1 MAEDQSTGKRILGAA
16 EVKRSL
22 VRIAHEVVERNRGV
36 DDVILLGIPSGGVP
50 LARRLGEALS
60 IALAEDAALTN
71 SPWSLSQA
79 KIIFEVIFLPV
90 GSSSFASS

>member
-71 SPWSLSQA
+71 SP
-79 KIIFEVIFLPV
+79 
-90 GSSSFASS
+90 